1 MAFSISCWAEEVNI
15 YEEFIHK
22 FSGDGQAALR

>member
-1 MAFSISCWAEEVNI
+1 MAFSISCWAEEVI